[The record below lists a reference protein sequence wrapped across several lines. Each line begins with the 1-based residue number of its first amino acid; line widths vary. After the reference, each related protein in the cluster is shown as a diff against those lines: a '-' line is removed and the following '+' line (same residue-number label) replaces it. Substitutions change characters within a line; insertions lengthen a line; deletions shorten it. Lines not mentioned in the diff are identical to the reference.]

1 MTYGGKL
8 PEIAQM
14 LTESTGR
21 VFQHHEV
28 HNVVKKLQKRF
39 LLTDDPAPG
48 EEEVEIEGL
57 EILAQQQQQQQGDL
71 LEVASQ
77 QGDKVMQVGY
87 GPYYGREWRR
97 EILDS

>member
-8 PEIAQM
+8 PEIAKM

-39 LLTDDPAPG
+39 LLTDTEPG

-57 EILAQQQQQQQGDL
+57 EIVAQQQGDL
-71 LEVASQ
+71 FEVASQ
-77 QGDKVMQVGY
+77 QGDNLMQVGY

>member
-8 PEIAQM
+8 PEIAKM

-39 LLTDDPAPG
+39 LLTDDTSPG

-57 EILAQQQQQQQGDL
+57 EILAQQQGDL

>member
-8 PEIAQM
+8 PEIAKM

-39 LLTDDPAPG
+39 LLTDTEPG

-57 EILAQQQQQQQGDL
+57 EILAQQGDL

-77 QGDKVMQVGY
+77 QGDNLMQVGY